1 MKLHSMKECVE
12 LAVSATSATLDTS
25 ELFWTYLVEKKL
37 CYVLFFRSRIL
48 NFEGHISGGSDCGY
62 QPPESGPESGRD
74 IAIKSILS
82 SSAGKD

>member
-37 CYVLFFRSRIL
+37 CYVLFFRSRIW
-48 NFEGHISGGSDCGY
+48 NIEGHISGGSDCGY

-74 IAIKSILS
+74 VAI
-82 SSAGKD
+82 